1 MEAKAKGKKSKLIIY
16 IIPFVILLC
25 SIIFRYWFFSKKIKY
40 NYQGNMKEEL
50 FISIDFGNSKSSF
63 AYNFGRNKKIV
74 RGNIRSVPS
83 IVILNK
89 KNYSGKNYG
98 TKSINSISNYDEEE
112 MNKIIYIDNLKLSLF
127 NMINQE
133 NNVTNVNST
142 TSFET
147 SKAIIEY
154 LKLFSDEI
162 VKEINAQGTKY
173 VKEAINWII
182 TAPRFWDDYTKMNLI
197 NLAKEAGMINIELAL
212 DSEVASISVL
222 NDKIIR
228 DELKK
233 NGKKFL
239 LIDLGDHKIDIS
251 LNEIINN
258 NIKELTIPLGGKLG
272 SMNIN
277 NDLMKVVEE
286 VFGKETLDK
295 VKENQFDEYLQTLKG
310 LEDIKKKYKENS
322 SDYYET
328 YAKFER
334 KPTFFDKIKII
345 IYWVKRT
352 KYFKEFNYGNYTI
365 KIDDIK
371 IYFPGKLIED
381 IIQRRVNEI
390 IDYIKSINMYIKNYD
405 YIVLTGGFAN
415 CGIFVNTF
423 RKNFK
428 NVHILSNQEYSV
440 LEGALIYLNN
450 KQRIYSIVSYNTYG
464 IKINNSSNDL
474 EILVKK
480 GDIIN
485 SDFHIRKLIDNNS
498 IESDFMIFNFYK
510 SSNEKISEK
519 DYFGTLEINL
529 SDYNSKEINLILLIR
544 FNTHLQID
552 VKDAITYKK
561 VKFSFVNNS
570 FK

>member
-1 MEAKAKGKKSKLIIY
+1 MEAKTKGNKSKLIICT
-16 IIPFVILLC
+16 IPFIILIV
-25 SIIFRYWFFSKKIKY
+25 SIIFGYRFFSKKNKY
-40 NYQGNMKEEL
+40 NIQHNIKEEL

-63 AYNFGRNKKIV
+63 AYNFGRNKKII
-74 RGNIRSVPS
+74 RGNLRSVPS

-89 KNYSGKNYG
+89 KNYSEKNYG
-98 TKSINSISNYDEEE
+98 TKSINSISKYDEKE

-127 NMINQE
+127 NMLNQE
-133 NNVTNVNST
+133 NNTNLNST
-142 TSFET
+142 ISFET

-162 VKEINAQGTKY
+162 LKEINALGTKY
-173 VKEAINWII
+173 VKGEINWII
-182 TAPRFWDDYTKMNLI
+182 TAPRFWDDYTKMDLI

-212 DSEVASISVL
+212 ESEVASICVL
-222 NDKIIR
+222 NDKIIKN
-228 DELKK
+228 ELKK

-239 LIDLGDHKIDIS
+239 LIDLGDYKIDIS
-251 LNEIINN
+251 LNEINNN
-258 NIKELTIPLGGKLG
+258 NIKELTIPLGGNFG

-277 NDLMKVVEE
+277 NNLMEVVEK

-310 LEDIKKKYKENS
+310 LEEIKKKYKENS

-334 KPTFFDKIKII
+334 KTTFWDSVKIYTCWLLRK
-345 IYWVKRT
+345 
-352 KYFKEFNYGNYTI
+352 KYVKEFNHGNFTI
-365 KIDDIK
+365 KADDIK
-371 IYFPGKLIED
+371 IYFPGKLIET
-381 IIQRRVNEI
+381 IIQKRINEI
-390 IDYIKSINMYIKNYD
+390 IGYIKTINKYIKNYD
-405 YIVLTGGFAN
+405 YIVLTGGLAN
-415 CGIFVNTF
+415 CGILVNTF

-450 KQRIYSIVSYNTYG
+450 KQRISSIVSYNTYG
-464 IKINNSSNDL
+464 IKINNSLKNI

-485 SDFHIRKLIDNNS
+485 SDFCIRKLIDNNS
-498 IESDFMIFNFYK
+498 IESDFITFNFYK
-510 SSNEKISEK
+510 SSNENISEK

-529 SDYNSKEINLILLIR
+529 SDYNSKEINLFLLIR
-544 FNTHLQID
+544 FNTYLQID
-552 VKDAITYKK
+552 VNDSITHKK
-561 VKFSFVNNS
+561 VKFSFVNN
-570 FK
+570 FHK